1 MLRTLAGVTLFA
13 LVVFSIWWVQAPP
26 RGSEA
31 YRESAETAIE
41 KLRSRTE
48 TARLWVDQLERD
60 RVLRTAVEVS
70 LEEAETGAISALGQ
84 FEGYDPPRRLEPLR
98 TDIAQVGDEVTT
110 VLSDLRIAARQ
121 GRWAELPRLAEP
133 LEELSSRLDQLSRR
147 AEP

>member
-1 MLRTLAGVTLFA
+1 MLRIVAGLTLFA

-48 TARLWVDQLERD
+48 TARLWIEQLERD
-60 RVLRTAVEVS
+60 RAPHVAVEVS
-70 LEEAETGAISALGQ
+70 LREAETGATSALAQ
-84 FEGYDPPRRLEPLR
+84 FEGYDPPRRLEALR
-98 TDIAQVGDEVTT
+98 AGVASLGNEVTS
-110 VLSDLRIAARQ
+110 VLATLRIAARQ
-121 GRWAELPRLAEP
+121 DRWAELPRLAEP
-133 LEELSSRLDQLSRR
+133 LTRLSSRLEALSRR